1 MSILD
6 YELPD
11 DLIAQ
16 APSEKRGESRLMII
30 DRETGARRHSQ
41 FSEIIGEL
49 KSGDLLILND
59 TAVFPARLRG
69 KRSLSGGKVEVL
81 LLHPGP
87 DNQWTVL
94 MRCGGKPQAG
104 EELSL
109 GEGHLRPTIVKKLG
123 GGQYVL
129 QFHCQDL
136 DQKVDQYG
144 EIPLPPYIAAEKSSI
159 DHKDRYQTVYARER
173 GAVAAPTA
181 GLHWNDDLLAQ
192 AREKGVEIAYV
203 TLHVGLGTFMPI
215 RDRVEDHVMHK
226 EQYIIPDA
234 TLKAL
239 ESAKRDGRRI
249 IACGTTSARTLE
261 SYGKTGLATDNTDL
275 FIQPPYEFKLM
286 SGMITNF
293 HLPQTTLLLLVGAFL
308 GEQKLIDAYQDA
320 IAEKY
325 RFYSYGDSMIIL

>member
-1 MSILD
+1 MSILN
-6 YELPD
+6 YQLPE

-30 DRETGARRHSQ
+30 DRESGDRRHGRFHQ
-41 FSEIIGEL
+41 IIEEL
-49 KSGDLLILND
+49 QSGDVLVLND

-94 MRCGGKPQAG
+94 MRCGGKPKAG

-109 GEGHLRPTIVKKLG
+109 ADGALKPTILEKLG

-129 QFHCQDL
+129 QFHCEDL
-136 DQKVDQYG
+136 DQLVDQHG
-144 EIPLPPYIAAEKSSI
+144 EIPLPPYIAAESSEV
-159 DHKDRYQTVYARER
+159 DHKDRYQTVYARQR

-181 GLHWNDDLLAQ
+181 GLHWNDALLES
-192 AREKGVEIAYV
+192 ARKKGVKIAYV

-215 RDRVEDHVMHK
+215 RDKIEDHVMHK
-226 EQYIIPDA
+226 EQYVIPEA
-234 TLKAL
+234 TLKIL
-239 ESAKRDGRRI
+239 DQAKAENRRI

-261 SYGKTGLATDNTDL
+261 SYAKTGRATDNTDL
-275 FIQPPYEFKLM
+275 FIQPPYEFQLM
-286 SGMITNF
+286 SGLITNF

-308 GEQKLIDAYQDA
+308 GEDKLLAAYNDA

-325 RFYSYGDSMIIL
+325 SFYSYGDSMVIL

>member
-11 DLIAQ
+11 NLIAQ

-30 DRETGARRHSQ
+30 DRQSGARRHSQ
-41 FSEIIGEL
+41 FKEIIGEL

-69 KRSLSGGKVEVL
+69 YRSVSKGKVEVL

-94 MRCGGKPQAG
+94 MRCGGKPKRG
-104 EELSL
+104 EELTL
-109 GEGHLRPTIVKKLG
+109 GEGSLRPTILEKLG

-129 QFHCQDL
+129 QFHDE
-136 DQKVDQYG
+136 DFNQKVDKYG
-144 EIPLPPYIAAEKSSI
+144 EIPLPPYISADNSNV

-181 GLHWNDDLLAQ
+181 GLHWNESLLSQ

-215 RDRVEDHVMHK
+215 RDSIEDHVMHK
-226 EQYIIPDA
+226 EHYIIPEV
-234 TLKAL
+234 TLNAL
-239 ESAKRDGRRI
+239 ENAKNDGRRI

-261 SYGKTGLATDNTDL
+261 SYAKTGLATDNTDL

-320 IAEKY
+320 IAENY
-325 RFYSYGDSMIIL
+325 RFYSYGDSMVIL